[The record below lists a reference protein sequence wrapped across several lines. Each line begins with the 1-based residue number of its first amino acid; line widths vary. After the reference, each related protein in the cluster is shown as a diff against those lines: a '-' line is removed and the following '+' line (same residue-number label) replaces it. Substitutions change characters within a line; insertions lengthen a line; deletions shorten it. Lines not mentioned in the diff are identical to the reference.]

1 MRSAWKRLSLP
12 VMLSM
17 GLLLLAVG
25 ALLGIVLQ
33 VLVGLAVLLA
43 SGLALA
49 ALGPAGLDFRPAR
62 VTLSQRTLALVL
74 VLGLQVGLVGALLV
88 SRGRD
93 ISVAQAQGGGTVRYV
108 APGGSCGSASP
119 CYSSVQAAVN
129 AANGGDEIRI
139 ATGTYN
145 ENVTINKTLTLRGG
159 YTTTDWTVANP
170 ISYPT
175 VLNGGGAG
183 RVIAATTSGIDLTIE
198 NLEITNGTGGIQICG
213 QLDQACDINATI
225 RNCYIHDNNAP
236 NEGGGIYAK
245 LNSGY
250 TVRIENCR
258 IVGNT
263 AGGTFGGGGVFAYYN
278 PNVIL
283 VNNVITGNT
292 ASGGSQA
299 YGGGAY
305 VAGASCTVTGNVV
318 AQNSGTGGLYVSC
331 NSPTVNDNQVW
342 GNSSGPYETAGGLY
356 VEIPTSGSGLVS
368 GNVITNNSHTCG
380 SCSFAAGGLTARGSL
395 TVRGNVITGNTG
407 AYAVYAG
414 GNVVFENNLIAD
426 NQPGAGYDAVRLNPD
441 TNANCGT
448 NDART
453 YRFVHNTVARNGNV
467 TAVNV
472 PAPSNT
478 NCPATAYITNTIV
491 YSHALGV
498 EAVSTSAA
506 YVAHSLLSNTTNIS
520 GNVTL
525 GAGMYYSEPL
535 FLADGYHLAA
545 GSPARD
551 AGTGSGFDYADVD
564 DQPRLMGLATDI
576 GADEWPYTATVSL
589 TKARQES
596 GTAQAGQP
604 ISYVLTV
611 SNATTSVWRPD
622 VRVVDVI
629 TSPYPL
635 AGVQG
640 IGGNANVSCQAGSNV
655 VTCTYQNVPTDTAYV
670 ATVVVTPAIP
680 TQQSTQGFASADNL
694 NIAIPDNGCGSN
706 SYAEHTIAVNGSG
719 TIADVDVFVK
729 SITHTYDSDLNIYVR
744 GPDGTQVDLST
755 GNGGSG
761 ANYVNTVFDDEAATA
776 ITAGSAP
783 FTGRYK
789 PEGSLSAFD
798 GKDPNGNWTLRVC
811 DGASADT
818 GTLNGWGLT
827 LTLQSPLTQT
837 VSWVIT
843 DTASLEVLDAYD
855 PVITD
860 NVAGPVT
867 TTVTYT
873 PPKPDVWVSKSAP
886 KFAKPNQVITY
897 SVRWGNQGGADAE
910 NVVLTDVLPAEVTFG
925 AADGNPTRNGRHLTW
940 TLGTVSAGMSGTYV
954 ITVTTNSGLA
964 DGTVIT
970 NTAGIATSTGGD
982 PAVNNTDVATTTIY
996 QLGGVNIVLNKQAT
1010 PQATPYSGQSL
1021 PNEIVYTVTVANTG
1035 QVDANVTMEDPI
1047 PKGTQYVAGSARVLQ
1062 GGGNVRYD
1070 SSGKVIWEGVVPVG
1084 QSAMIEFRVLVV
1096 SCEGVECGRIRNVAT
1111 AVVQGVSYQ
1120 WTAQA
1125 ETIVKC
1131 PDLRVEA
1138 QIPKNVIFRPVGY
1151 HEYEVVVSYDNRG
1164 DFKAPGTRIV
1174 ANLQNANSKF
1184 VSANPLPS
1192 QKPNDRQW
1200 HWDVGDLDPLS
1211 GNQLRILVRAKQWD
1225 NNGYPISI
1233 GIDTAP
1239 EWYECQSK
1247 QNDNSA
1253 VGTTYPAR
1261 VTLDK
1266 KGRIWYNPNGKDGPT
1281 LGVEWIIYGRYE
1293 NAHPDKPPMD
1303 KMRVRDEWPNEFR
1316 LRRAEWKWGGPLYF
1330 LYQMKRQSR
1339 RASGITT
1346 TYAWENSYAI
1356 VEGSQVYGRLNG
1368 DAPAYSLQAGK
1379 TITNVAKT
1387 TGTIKSGNEVIGVM
1401 TEQVSTGTVEVPLLA
1416 PRFIQPER
1424 GQVCPGPVPVK
1435 VQAQPGLTVQ
1445 VKSGSLGLLA
1455 QGKTDQNGLFEANIQ
1470 MPQNDVIFIY
1480 ALAYAPDGEAK
1491 ASGPLKLDSRDVH
1504 WDPHTSEWVGTVKA
1518 GPLKGQFRRFTFR
1531 DKNGEY
1537 STKDWQMPG
1546 VYGFW
1551 DTTVYITPCGCPA
1564 GQRQEIVIE
1573 ADGVEYKG
1581 QYIESLKQFRVDVTG
1596 SAHDVKIKSRC
1607 VDEKTGKVMS
1617 EQVNGGQILIDPDGF
1632 VFNVDKGGSYDPNTG
1647 MFSPV
1652 EAIPGVT
1659 VTAYVSVPEWGGWV
1673 PWPAHLYGQTNPQ
1686 VTDDKYPDGI
1696 TTTGYFAFFT
1706 PPGYYY
1712 LEVEG
1717 IPGYQRWRSPVVQVV
1732 TQVVHVNVPYT
1743 PWVETAAATVTLTP
1757 DGPDPAVVTVPVGS
1771 AVQWVSQVRETD
1783 TITDVVRWTEN
1794 PILRLRSD
1802 LDPLQDAKGFDAGY
1816 LEPGRGY
1823 RRQFSWPGEYTY
1835 TDAAGHTG
1843 KVVVT
1848 GPAACTAVSDV
1859 SLAGPDES
1867 LVGVPSTFT
1876 ATVSPETATTPV
1888 EYVWDLG
1895 DGRVITHTA
1904 GISDTVQVTWYSGGR
1919 RTVRVT
1925 ARDACGN
1932 ARQAARPISVG
1943 YKLYLPVVTR
1953 EGE

>member
-1 MRSAWKRLSLP
+1 MRSKSVRT
-12 VMLSM
+12 
-17 GLLLLAVG
+17 
-25 ALLGIVLQ
+25 
-33 VLVGLAVLLA
+33 GLAF
-43 SGLALA
+43 S
-49 ALGPAGLDFRPAR
+49 
-62 VTLSQRTLALVL
+62 LALVML
-74 VLGLQVGLVGALLV
+74 LGALTLLRMWHPAV
-88 SRGRD
+88 P
-93 ISVAQAQGGGTVRYV
+93 VRAYGNSGVLYV
-108 APGGSCGSASP
+108 ASGGDCGSASP

-129 AANGGDEIRI
+129 DASSGDEIRI
-139 ATGTYN
+139 AAGTYN
-145 ENVTINKTLTLRGG
+145 ENVTIDKSLALRGG
-159 YTTTDWTVANP
+159 YTTTDWTVSNP

-175 VLNGGGAG
+175 VLNGGGTG
-183 RVIAATTSGIDLTIE
+183 RVIAATTSGVDLTIE
-198 NLEITNGTGGIQICG
+198 NLEITNGQGGIQICG
-213 QLDQACDINATI
+213 QYDQACDINATI
-225 RNCYIHDNNAP
+225 RNCYIHDNSTSG
-236 NEGGGIYAK
+236 EGGGIYAK
-245 LNSGY
+245 LNNGY
-250 TVRIENCR
+250 TIHIEDCR
-258 IVGNT
+258 IVNNT
-263 AGGTFGGGGVFAYYN
+263 ASGTFGGGGVFAYYE
-278 PNVIL
+278 PNAIL
-283 VNNVITGNT
+283 INNVITGNT
-292 ASGGSQA
+292 ASGGGQA

-305 VAGASCTVTGNVV
+305 VGGTSCTVSGNLV
-318 AQNSGTGGLYVSC
+318 AQNSGSGGLYVSC
-331 NSPTVNDNQVW
+331 NSPTVSDNRVW

-380 SCSFAAGGLTARGSL
+380 SCSYAAGGLTARGSL
-395 TVRGNVITGNTG
+395 TVRGNVITGNSG

-414 GNVVFENNLIAD
+414 GNVAFENNLIAD
-426 NQPGAGYDAVRLNPD
+426 NRPGAGHDAVHLDTD
-441 TNANCGT
+441 TNSNCGT
-448 NDART
+448 DDAYT
-453 YRFVHNTVARNGNV
+453 YRFVHNTVARNGNT
-467 TAVNV
+467 TAVKI
-472 PAPSNT
+472 PAPYNS

-498 EAVSTSAA
+498 KAVSNSVA
-506 YVAHSLLSNTTNIS
+506 YVYHSLLSNTTNVS
-520 GNVTL
+520 GNVTV
-525 GAGMYYSEPL
+525 GAGMYYTEPL

-545 GSPARD
+545 DSPAKD
-551 AGTGSGFDYADVD
+551 AGTGSGFDYTDVD
-564 DQPRLMGLATDI
+564 GQMRLMGPFTDI
-576 GADEWPYTATVSL
+576 GVDEAVYTATVSL
-589 TKARQES
+589 SKARQGS

-640 IGGNANVSCQAGSNV
+640 IGGNANVSCQAGSSV

-680 TQQSTQGFASADNL
+680 TRQTTQGFASADNL

-827 LTLQSPLTQT
+827 LTLQSPFTQT

-843 DTASLEVLDAYD
+843 DTASLEVLDAID

-925 AADGNPTRNGRHLTW
+925 AADGNPTRNGRYLTW
-940 TLGTVSAGMSGTYV
+940 TLGTVSAGVSGTYV

-1010 PQATPYSGQSL
+1010 PYSGQSL

-1047 PKGTQYVAGSARVLQ
+1047 PQGTQYVDGSARVLQ
-1062 GGGNVRYD
+1062 GGGTVQYD
-1070 SSGKVIWEGVVPVG
+1070 SSGKVIWEGVVPIG
-1084 QSAMIEFRVLVV
+1084 QSAMVEFRVLVV
-1096 SCEGVECGRIRNVAT
+1096 SCDGVDCGRIRNVAT

-1131 PDLRVEA
+1131 PDLHVEA
-1138 QIPKNVIFRPVGY
+1138 QIPRNVFFRPVGY

-1174 ANLQNANSKF
+1174 ANLQSDNSKF

-1192 QKPNDRQW
+1192 QRANDRQW
-1200 HWDVGDLDPLS
+1200 HWDVGDLDPAT
-1211 GNQLRILVRAKQWD
+1211 GGQIRILVRVTRWD

-1233 GIDTAP
+1233 GITTEP

-1247 QNDNSA
+1247 QNDDSA

-1261 VTLDK
+1261 ATLDK

-1281 LGVEWIIYGRYE
+1281 MGVEWIIYGRYD
-1293 NAHPDKPPMD
+1293 NAYPDRPPMD
-1303 KMRVRDEWPNEFR
+1303 KMRVRDDWPITFTLRQVEWNWGQQSSYAIVENTRPSAP
-1316 LRRAEWKWGGPLYF
+1316 RRTSNLT
-1330 LYQMKRQSR
+1330 
-1339 RASGITT
+1339 TT
-1346 TYAWENSYAI
+1346 TYSWENSYAI

-1368 DAPAYSLQAGK
+1368 DAPAYKIQAGK
-1379 TITNVAKT
+1379 TIINVARM
-1387 TGTIKSGNEVIGVM
+1387 TGTVKSGDGVIGVM
-1401 TEQVSTGTVEVPLLA
+1401 TERSATSTVEVPLLA
-1416 PRFIQPER
+1416 PRLIQPEQ

-1435 VQAQPGLTVQ
+1435 VQAQPWVTVEVRSEALGGTLATGLANQ
-1445 VKSGSLGLLA
+1445 
-1455 QGKTDQNGLFEANIQ
+1455 DGLFETTIQ
-1470 MPQNDVIFIY
+1470 MPQNRLVAIS
-1480 ALAYAPDGEAK
+1480 ALASIEGEAK
-1491 ASGPLKLDSRDVH
+1491 SSNIVLLDSRNVH
-1504 WDPHTSEWVGTVKA
+1504 WNPQTSEWVGTIKDGA
-1518 GPLKGQFRRFTFR
+1518 LRGQFLRLSFR
-1531 DKNGEY
+1531 NEEGKY
-1537 STKDWQMPG
+1537 STQDWQMPG
-1546 VYGFW
+1546 AYGFW
-1551 DTTVYITPCGCPA
+1551 DTSVHLTPCADVCPQ
-1564 GQRQEIVIE
+1564 GQRHEIVIE
-1573 ADGVEYKG
+1573 ADGVEYHG
-1581 QYIESLKQFRVDVTG
+1581 NYDEMANQFVVNVTG
-1596 SAHDVKIKSRC
+1596 TAHDVKIKSRC
-1607 VDEKTGKVMS
+1607 VDEQTGQVMS

-1632 VFNVDKGGSYDPNTG
+1632 VFDVDAGGGYDSATG
-1647 MFSPV
+1647 MFAPV
-1652 EAIPGVT
+1652 QAVSGVT
-1659 VTAYVSVPEWGGWV
+1659 VTCYVSMPEWGGWI
-1673 PWPAHLYGQTNPQ
+1673 PWPADVYSQTNPQ
-1686 VTDDKYPDGI
+1686 VTDDRYPDGI

-1706 PPGYYY
+1706 PPGDYY
-1712 LEVEG
+1712 LDVEG
-1717 IPGYQRWRSPVVQVV
+1717 IPGYQHWRSPVVHVI
-1732 TQVVHVNVPYT
+1732 TQIVHVNVPYT
-1743 PWVETAAATVTLTP
+1743 PWPDTAAVTVTLTP
-1757 DGPDPAVVTVPVGS
+1757 DGPDPAVVTVTAGS
-1771 AVQWVSQVRETD
+1771 AVQWLSRVRDTD
-1783 TITDVVRWTEN
+1783 TITDVVRWTDN
-1794 PILRLRSD
+1794 PILRVLSA
-1802 LDPLQDAKGFDAGY
+1802 LDPLQDSRGFDAGY
-1816 LEPGRGY
+1816 LIPGMGY
-1823 RRQFSWPGEYTY
+1823 RRQFRWAGEYPY

-1843 KVVVT
+1843 KVVVLAPET
-1848 GPAACTAVSDV
+1848 CIPLVDLHLDGPPTVTAGVSATLTAAVNTVSNTAALPVLYTWEADGQPAVSRSDGLSDTQTFLWTEPGTRTV
-1859 SLAGPDES
+1859 TVTVQNPCGSVLVNTHTLAVLE
-1867 LVGVPSTFT
+1867 
-1876 ATVSPETATTPV
+1876 SPEH
-1888 EYVWDLG
+1888 
-1895 DGRVITHTA
+1895 RI
-1904 GISDTVQVTWYSGGR
+1904 
-1919 RTVRVT
+1919 
-1925 ARDACGN
+1925 
-1932 ARQAARPISVG
+1932 
-1943 YKLYLPVVTR
+1943 YLPLVLR
-1953 EGE
+1953 NR